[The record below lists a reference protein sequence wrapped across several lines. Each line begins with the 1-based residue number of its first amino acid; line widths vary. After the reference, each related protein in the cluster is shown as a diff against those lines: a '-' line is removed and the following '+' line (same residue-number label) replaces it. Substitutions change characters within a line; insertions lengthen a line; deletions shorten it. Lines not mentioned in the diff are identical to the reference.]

1 LEESPQ
7 WCLREAEQT
16 GPSTHEFIR
25 HLLNQAHPLDYLRRA
40 QGILRLKRTFGR
52 ERLEAACQRATTH
65 GVFTYQVVKNILQKK
80 LDIPKPDAGEVAVSR
95 AQKTFAFARSI
106 EDFLDEAANTK

>member
-1 LEESPQ
+1 
-7 WCLREAEQT
+7 
-16 GPSTHEFIR
+16 
-25 HLLNQAHPLDYLRRA
+25 
-40 QGILRLKRTFGR
+40 LKRTFGR